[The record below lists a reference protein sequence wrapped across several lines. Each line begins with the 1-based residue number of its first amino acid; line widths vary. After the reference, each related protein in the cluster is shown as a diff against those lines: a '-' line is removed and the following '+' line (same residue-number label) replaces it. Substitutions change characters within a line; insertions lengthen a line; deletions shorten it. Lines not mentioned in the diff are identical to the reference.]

1 MSDRLRNMS
10 NLAQNKAEVSIIIP
24 TYNES
29 ENVIQVLKSIG
40 EHIPKDIA
48 IEAIVVDD
56 NSPDGTGKIVED
68 YINDAQNK
76 TGYTVGIIH
85 RKTKSGLSSAILD
98 GIQHSSGETVVVMDS
113 DFSHPPKIIPQLV
126 EEIKILKYDIA
137 IASRYTEGGEVS
149 GWSTKRKLISKTA
162 KGIAK
167 AGLGVNESD
176 PMSGFFAFNRNIL
189 EGIKFDAIGY
199 KMLLEILV
207 KTKGAK
213 VKEIPYTFTDRTRG
227 SSKLDSSTMFDY
239 VKSVWKLYRY
249 GRTAKVSDTRT
260 SVRFISKAGRFY
272 TVGASG
278 LLVNY
283 LVSLLFADAIIN
295 FWYIHATVIG
305 IAISMSSNFILNK
318 IWTFEDRNFEAKKT
332 FAQYGKFVGF
342 SSLGALI
349 QLGMVYVL
357 VDNYQIMYPIAL
369 ILAVII
375 AATSNFILNKKWTFK
390 ESVWS

>member
-1 MSDRLRNMS
+1 MANIKQSQ
-10 NLAQNKAEVSIIIP
+10 AQVSVIIP

-29 ENVIQVLKSIG
+29 ENIIQVLKSIG
-40 EHIPKDIA
+40 EHLPKDVE

-56 NSPDGTGKIVED
+56 NSPDGTGKVVED
-68 YINDAQNK
+68 YIADTRNEA
-76 TGYTVGIIH
+76 GYSIDIIH
-85 RKTKSGLSSAILD
+85 RETKSGLSSAILD
-98 GIQHSSGETVVVMDS
+98 GIQHSSAETIVVMDS

-126 EEIKILKYDIA
+126 EEIKTSGYDIA

-149 GWSTKRKLISKTA
+149 GWSTKRKLISKGAT
-162 KGIAK
+162 GIAK

-176 PMSGFFAFNRNIL
+176 PMSGFFAFKRKIL

-213 VKEIPYTFTDRTRG
+213 VKEIPYTFTDRARG
-227 SSKLDSSTMFDY
+227 SSKLDSSTMFDF
-239 VKSVWKLYRY
+239 VTSVWKLYRY
-249 GRTAKVSDTRT
+249 GHATKVSDTRT

-283 LVSLLFADAIIN
+283 VVSLLLADSVVN

-305 IAISMSSNFILNK
+305 IAVSMTSNFILNK

-332 FAQYGKFVGF
+332 LGQYGKFVGF

-357 VDNYQIMYPIAL
+357 VDNYQIIYPLAL
-369 ILAVII
+369 IIAVII
-375 AATSNFILNKKWTFK
+375 AASSNFILNKKWTFK
-390 ESVWS
+390 EKVWS

>member
-1 MSDRLRNMS
+1 MANTKQ
-10 NLAQNKAEVSIIIP
+10 NQAQVSVIIP

-29 ENVIQVLKSIG
+29 ENIIQVLKSIG
-40 EHIPKDIA
+40 EHLPKDVEV
-48 IEAIVVDD
+48 EAIVVDD
-56 NSPDGTGKIVED
+56 NSPDGTGKVVED
-68 YINDAQNK
+68 YITDARNEA
-76 TGYTVGIIH
+76 GYSINIIH
-85 RKTKSGLSSAILD
+85 RETKSGLSSAILE
-98 GIQHSSGETVVVMDS
+98 GIQQSSGETVVVMDS

-126 EEIKILKYDIA
+126 EEVKISKYDIA
-137 IASRYTEGGEVS
+137 IASRYTEGGEVN
-149 GWSTKRKLISKTA
+149 GWSTKRKLISKGAT
-162 KGIAK
+162 GIAK

-176 PMSGFFAFNRNIL
+176 PMSGFFAFKRKIL

-227 SSKLDSSTMFDY
+227 SSKLDSSTMFDF
-239 VKSVWKLYRY
+239 VTSVWKLYRY
-249 GRTAKVSDTRT
+249 GHAAKVSDTRT
-260 SVRFISKAGRFY
+260 SIRFISKAGRFY

-283 LVSLLFADAIIN
+283 LVSLLFADAVVN
-295 FWYIHATVIG
+295 FWYIHATIIG
-305 IAISMSSNFILNK
+305 IAVSMTSNFILNK

-332 FAQYGKFVGF
+332 LSQYGKFVGF

-357 VDNYQIMYPIAL
+357 VDNYQVIYPLAL
-369 ILAVII
+369 IIAVII
-375 AATSNFILNKKWTFK
+375 AASSNFILNKKWTFREK
-390 ESVWS
+390 VWS